1 MAVDIN
7 LSDIGSGFNRSI
19 INDNFQAISAAFEN
33 SLGRQGTTPNSM
45 NADID
50 MDSNDLLNVGDIQT
64 NRLYVD
70 GVEFVPS
77 DVSSVGD
84 RGWSPA
90 FAIVSDSDRR
100 VLQLTGY
107 IGGEGTAPTENVGK
121 YVGATQM
128 ETLIANGV
136 DIRGP
141 QGASGAGTGDM
152 LAAQNLNDV
161 ASKPTAFSN
170 IKQAATTTAT
180 GVVELATTT
189 EAAAGVDTSRA
200 VTPAGLTAFA
210 AANPS
215 GSEVLLDEGTISG
228 VNNLDISL
236 TSYTN
241 YKHIRVVISGIRPVT
256 NNAEL
261 RMRTSSNG
269 GSSFDTGGFD
279 YVYSNNIIYS
289 NNASTYG
296 TVVTS
301 YWRVEGGI
309 SNTSPNSMDIDITFY
324 DWQQSTVMK
333 YAGSFVK
340 ATASS
345 FAISTGHIGG
355 YRVAAQ
361 VNNALRFYLSS
372 GNFSTARYTV
382 YGIK

>member
-1 MAVDIN
+1 MAVGIN
-7 LSDIGSGFNRSI
+7 LSDIGSGFNRRI
-19 INDNFQAISAAFEN
+19 INDNFRAISAAFEN

-50 MDSNDLLNVGDIQT
+50 MNSNDLLNVGDIQT
-64 NRLYVD
+64 NRLYVNN
-70 GVEFVPS
+70 VEFVPS
-77 DVSSVGD
+77 NVSSVGD

-90 FAIVSDSDRR
+90 FAIVSDSARR

-107 IGGEGTAPTENVGK
+107 VGGEGTAPSENVGK

-200 VTPAGLTAFA
+200 VTPAGLTAFSEA
-210 AANPS
+210 HPS
-215 GSEVLLDEGTISG
+215 GAMVLLNEGSVSG
-228 VNNLDISL
+228 VAALDL
-236 TSYTN
+236 VFTTYTD
-241 YKHIRVVISGIRPVT
+241 YSHIRIILTGVRPST
-256 NNAEL
+256 NGTTLWL
-261 RMRTSSNG
+261 RFSSNG
-269 GSSFDTGGFD
+269 GSSFDSGVTD
-279 YVYSNNIIYS
+279 YNYGRMISFSTNNFSASATLAGAIVLEDNLSNS
-289 NNASTYG
+289 STAHLH
-296 TVVTS
+296 
-301 YWRVEGGI
+301 E
-309 SNTSPNSMDIDITFY
+309 DITIY
-324 DWQQSTVMK
+324 NWNSATRTMAIGQ
-333 YAGSFVK
+333 FVK
-340 ATASS
+340 SDGNNSISLGQNGGLRRSGQNTD
-345 FAISTGHIGG
+345 AI
-355 YRVAAQ
+355 
-361 VNNALRFYLSS
+361 RFLMSS
-372 GNFSTARYTV
+372 GNISASYKV